1 MSVELTKDADNLICA
16 AYHLYL
22 KRREEGTSKSN
33 AGYFEMDTPALAAL
47 FSNNDDLIYT
57 VRELKKAGLVT
68 MYIRGSFRL
77 TDQAILYMENRFSN
91 GVDQLLERL
100 GKIKALIP
108 FI

>member
-1 MSVELTKDADNLICA
+1 MEIELTKDADNLICT

-22 KRREEGTSKSN
+22 KRLEEGMSKSN
-33 AGYFEMDTPALAAL
+33 AGYFDTDTPALTAL
-47 FSNNDDLIYT
+47 FSHDDLVHT
-57 VRELKKAGLVT
+57 VRELKNAGLAV

-77 TDQAILYMENRFSN
+77 TDQAILYMEKRFSN
-91 GVDQLLERL
+91 GVDQLLERI